1 MQITSK
7 SINISRKKFD
17 RNGILVVKNLV
28 PKNIIK
34 DCLKD
39 LKNFKK
45 YNLAK
50 SKKHIVFDRYKSHN
64 YIKYFQ
70 YLNFYLNSFN
80 VFLNSKI
87 LEISSQLL
95 SDKTYFLNMNY
106 HNKIPGGS
114 ETPPHQDNF
123 YWCRKPK
130 KALTAYIALNPQSY
144 KNGGISYLLKSHK
157 LKTFDHKSSNV
168 KAFSSYIDDKFLKK
182 KFFFTPVLS
191 AGDVVFHH
199 CNIIHKASR
208 NNHTSKER
216 KALALAIYAYNS
228 KLDKEFLKKYS
239 KNKNT
244 HKKLLQQ
251 L

>member
-7 SINISRKKFD
+7 STNIRKKIFD
-17 RNGILVVKNLV
+17 ENGIVIVKSLV
-28 PKNIIK
+28 PKKIIQN
-34 DCLKD
+34 CLKD
-39 LKNFKK
+39 LNNFSKHNLDKN
-45 YNLAK
+45 
-50 SKKHIVFDRYKSHN
+50 KKHIVLDKYKSLK

-70 YLNFYLNSFN
+70 YLNFYLSSFN
-80 VFLNSKI
+80 SFLNSKI

-95 SDKTYFLNMNY
+95 NDKTYFLNMNY

-168 KAFSSYIDDKFLKK
+168 KAFSSYIDNKFLEKVN
-182 KFFFTPVLS
+182 FFTPVLS
-191 AGDVVFHH
+191 VGDVVFHH
-199 CNIIHKASR
+199 CNIVHKASK
-208 NNHTSKER
+208 NKHASKER
-216 KALALAIYAYNS
+216 KALAIAIYSYDS
-228 KLDKEFLKKYS
+228 KIDKKLLKSYS
-239 KNKNT
+239 KNKIR

-251 L
+251 Y